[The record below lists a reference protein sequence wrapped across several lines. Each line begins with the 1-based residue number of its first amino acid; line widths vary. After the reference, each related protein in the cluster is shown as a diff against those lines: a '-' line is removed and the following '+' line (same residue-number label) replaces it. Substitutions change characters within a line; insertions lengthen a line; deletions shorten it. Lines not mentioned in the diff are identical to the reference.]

1 MYEKESIFQRLSSS
15 SLIAWP
21 SFWLILVLSTI
32 LTSLTSFGIFK
43 AHFVEVLFSIIIAHL
58 ALSGV
63 QLVAYRFFSKKEIW
77 QQGYLGIP
85 IIVIAS
91 AMRGAVLA
99 ILLKILDV
107 EQTPQWGLRVG
118 GSAIG
123 NSAAVILIVLA
134 VASIR
139 EHRERLAEYV
149 ARTIELTQIKDRLNF
164 EINEAHQIEVEKI
177 RTGLLS
183 TISKAVAQSAPA
195 FRDAMRK
202 LANDVVRPMS
212 HDLVKQPIEIPRLMP
227 ESFNTK
233 IDWKTLVSDAANGR
247 TLPAFKVSLTLI
259 IIGAIWSFTVL
270 EPKAAIIF
278 LTVGFFGI
286 WFFIAVGNVVLKQ
299 IVDKVSPFVRAI
311 LMSAMLLFIG
321 GMTAA
326 TNFIDKTSGSEGA
339 ISSIADLV
347 LIPILGWL
355 FAGATAAQHQRLRM
369 EKDFADLNKALDW
382 EIARARATQWQQR
395 NRLSRTLHGPIQ
407 GAIGGAAVRL
417 DIALKDKEP
426 TDHLQ
431 RELFGNII
439 EAIETLNSRELLG
452 DRNQMITQLRKVYAG
467 LCEITFTEHALATER
482 LGNDAICAV
491 AVSELVQEAIGNS
504 IQHGKSK
511 SVSATVNLLED
522 GQIEVRVSDNGRPE
536 NASDQREGLG
546 TKMLNAVSLRWSRSY
561 GKDGTELLAVLPI
574 A

>member
-1 MYEKESIFQRLSSS
+1 MYEKESIAQRLSSS

-32 LTSLTSFGIFK
+32 MTSLTSFGIFK
-43 AHFVEVLFSIIIAHL
+43 AFFAEVLFSIIVSHM
-58 ALSGV
+58 ALFGV
-63 QLVAYRFFSKKEIW
+63 QLASYRLLSKTKIW
-77 QQGYLGIP
+77 RRGYLGVPTIL
-85 IIVIAS
+85 IAS
-91 AMRGAVLA
+91 ALRGAVLA

-107 EQTPQWGLRVG
+107 ERTPQWGLRVG

-123 NSAAVILIVLA
+123 NSVAVILIVLA

-139 EHRERLAEYV
+139 EHRERLTEYV
-149 ARTIELTQIKDRLNF
+149 ARNIELTQIKDRLNF
-164 EINEAHQIEVEKI
+164 EINEAHQSEVEKI

-212 HDLVKQPIEIPRLMP
+212 HDLVKQPIEIPRINA
-227 ESFNTK
+227 EGYNTK

-270 EPKAAIIF
+270 EPRAAVIF
-278 LTVGFFGI
+278 LTSGFFGI
-286 WFFIAVGNVVLKQ
+286 WFFIAVGNAVLKRV
-299 IVDKVSPFVRAI
+299 VDKVSPIVRAI

-339 ISSIADLV
+339 VSSIADLV

-355 FAGATAAQHQRLRM
+355 FAGATAAQHQRVRM

-382 EIARARATQWQQR
+382 EITRARAIQWQQS

-417 DIALKDKEP
+417 DIALNAKEP

-439 EAIETLNSRELLG
+439 DAIETLNSRELLG
-452 DRNQMITQLRKVYAG
+452 DRQEMITQLRKVYAD
-467 LCEITFTEHALATER
+467 LCEITFTEQTLATER

-491 AVSELVQEAIGNS
+491 AVTELIQEAVGNS
-504 IQHGKSK
+504 IQHGKSR
-511 SVSATVNLLED
+511 SVSAAVNLVED
-522 GQIEVRVSDNGRPE
+522 GQLEVRVTDDGKPE
-536 NASDQREGLG
+536 SASDQREGLG
-546 TKMLNAVSLRWSRSY
+546 TKMLNAVSLRWSRNY
-561 GKDGTELLAVLPI
+561 CKDGTELVAVLPI
-574 A
+574 T

>member
-1 MYEKESIFQRLSSS
+1 MYEKESLAQRLSSS

-32 LTSLTSFGIFK
+32 MTSLTSFGIFK
-43 AHFVEVLFSIIIAHL
+43 AFFAKVLFSIIVSHL

-63 QLVAYRFFSKKEIW
+63 LLVTYKFLSKKGIW
-77 QQGYLGIP
+77 QRGYLVIP
-85 IIVIAS
+85 TIVIAS
-91 AMRGAVLA
+91 AMRGAVLG

-107 EQTPQWGLRVG
+107 EPTPQWGLRIG

-149 ARTIELTQIKDRLNF
+149 ARNIELTQIKDRLNF
-164 EINEAHQIEVEKI
+164 EINEAHQSEVEKI

-212 HDLVKQPIEIPRLMP
+212 HNLVKQPIEVPRIKA
-227 ESFNTK
+227 ESYNTK

-259 IIGAIWSFTVL
+259 MIGAIWSFTVL

-299 IVDKVSPFVRAI
+299 VVDKVSPFVRAI

-339 ISSIADLV
+339 ISSVADLV

-355 FAGATAAQHQRLRM
+355 FAGATAAQHQRVRM

-382 EIARARATQWQQR
+382 EIARARTIQWQQR

-417 DIALKDKEP
+417 DIALNAKEP

-439 EAIETLNSRELLG
+439 EAIETLNSREPLG
-452 DRNQMITQLRKVYAG
+452 DRQEMIAQLRKVYAG
-467 LCEITFTEHALATER
+467 LSEIILTEQTLATGR
-482 LGNDAICAV
+482 LDNDAICAV
-491 AVSELVQEAIGNS
+491 AVTELIQEAVGNS
-504 IQHGKSK
+504 IQHGRSK
-511 SVSATVNLLED
+511 SVSAAVNLLDD
-522 GQIEVRVSDNGRPE
+522 GRVEVRVIDNGTPE
-536 NASDQREGLG
+536 KASDQREGLG
-546 TKMLNAVSLRWSRSY
+546 TKMLNAVSLQWSRSY
-561 GKDGTELLAVLPI
+561 GKNGTELVAVLPI

>member
-511 SVSATVNLLED
+511 SASATVNLLEE

>member
-1 MYEKESIFQRLSSS
+1 M
-15 SLIAWP
+15 
-21 SFWLILVLSTI
+21 
-32 LTSLTSFGIFK
+32 
-43 AHFVEVLFSIIIAHL
+43 
-58 ALSGV
+58 
-63 QLVAYRFFSKKEIW
+63 
-77 QQGYLGIP
+77 
-85 IIVIAS
+85 
-91 AMRGAVLA
+91 
-99 ILLKILDV
+99 
-107 EQTPQWGLRVG
+107 
-118 GSAIG
+118 
-123 NSAAVILIVLA
+123 
-134 VASIR
+134 
-139 EHRERLAEYV
+139 AEYV

-164 EINEAHQIEVEKI
+164 EINEAHQSEVEKI

>member
-1 MYEKESIFQRLSSS
+1 MYEKESISQRLSSS

-21 SFWLILVLSTI
+21 TFWSILVLSTI
-32 LTSLTSFGIFK
+32 MTSLTSFGIFK
-43 AHFVEVLFSIIIAHL
+43 AFFVQVLFSVIVSHM
-58 ALSGV
+58 ALFIV
-63 QLVAYRFFSKKEIW
+63 QLAAYRLLNTTKIW
-77 QQGYLGIP
+77 QRGYLGIP
-85 IIVIAS
+85 TIVFAAAI
-91 AMRGAVLA
+91 RGVVLA

-107 EQTPQWGLRVG
+107 EKTPQWGLRVG

-123 NSAAVILIVLA
+123 ISAAVILIVLA

-149 ARTIELTQIKDRLNF
+149 ARTIELTQIKDRLTF
-164 EINEAHQIEVEKI
+164 QITEAHQSEVEKI
-177 RTGLLS
+177 LSGLLA

-212 HDLVKQPIEIPRLMP
+212 HDLVEQPIEIPRLMP

-233 IDWKTLVSDAANGR
+233 IDWKTLVSDAASGR

-259 IIGAIWSFTVL
+259 IIGGIWSFTVL
-270 EPKAAIIF
+270 EPKAAVIF
-278 LTVGFFGI
+278 LTTGFFGI
-286 WFFIAVGNVVLKQ
+286 WFFIAVGNAVLKRV
-299 IVDKVSPFVRAI
+299 VDKVSPFVRAI

-339 ISSIADLV
+339 ISSVADLV
-347 LIPILGWL
+347 MIPILGWL
-355 FAGATAAQHQRLRM
+355 FAGATAAQHQRVRM
-369 EKDFADLNKALDW
+369 EQEFADINKALNW
-382 EIARARATQWQQR
+382 QIARARATQWQQR

-417 DIALKDKEP
+417 DIALNAKEP

-439 EAIETLNSRELLG
+439 EAIETLNSRELLS
-452 DRNQMITQLRKVYAG
+452 DRQQMITQLRKVYAG
-467 LCEITFTEHALATER
+467 LCEITFNEQTLASER

-491 AVSELVQEAIGNS
+491 AVTELVQEAVGNS

-511 SVSATVNLLED
+511 SVSVAVNLLED
-522 GQIEVRVSDNGRPE
+522 GQIEVRVIDNGKPE
-536 NASDQREGLG
+536 SASDQREGLG
-546 TKMLNAVSLRWSRSY
+546 TKMLNALSLRWSRSY
-561 GKDGTELLAVLPI
+561 GKNGTELIAVLPI

>member
-382 EIARARATQWQQR
+382 EIARARARQWQQR

-467 LCEITFTEHALATER
+467 LCEITFTEQALATER

-491 AVSELVQEAIGNS
+491 AVTELVQEAIGNS

-511 SVSATVNLLED
+511 SASATVNLLEE

-561 GKDGTELLAVLPI
+561 GKDGTELVAVLPI

>member
-1 MYEKESIFQRLSSS
+1 M
-15 SLIAWP
+15 
-21 SFWLILVLSTI
+21 
-32 LTSLTSFGIFK
+32 
-43 AHFVEVLFSIIIAHL
+43 LFAVHYL
-58 ALSGV
+58 GYYFLHTTT
-63 QLVAYRFFSKKEIW
+63 LW
-77 QQGYLGIP
+77 QKGYLVFP
-85 IIVIAS
+85 TIVFAS
-91 AMRGAVLA
+91 AMRGVVLG
-99 ILLKILDV
+99 ISLKIFEV
-107 EQTPQWGLRVG
+107 EPTPKWGLRIG

-123 NSAAVILIVLA
+123 NSAAVFVIVLA

-164 EINEAHQIEVEKI
+164 EINEAHQFEVEKI

-270 EPKAAIIF
+270 EPRAAVIF
-278 LTVGFFGI
+278 LTSGFFGI
-286 WFFIAVGNVVLKQ
+286 WFFIAVGNEVLKRV
-299 IVDKVSPFVRAI
+299 VDRVSPLRRALI
-311 LMSAMLLFIG
+311 MSAMLIFIG
-321 GMTAA
+321 AMTAA
-326 TNFIDKTSGSEGA
+326 TNFIDKTSGTEGA
-339 ISSIADLV
+339 ISSVADLV

-491 AVSELVQEAIGNS
+491 AVTELVQEAIGNS
-504 IQHGKSK
+504 IQHGKSR
-511 SVSATVNLLED
+511 SVSVAVNLLED
-522 GQIEVRVSDNGRPE
+522 GQIEVRVIDNGKPGS
-536 NASDQREGLG
+536 ASDQREGLG

-561 GKDGTELLAVLPI
+561 GKNGTELVAVLPI

>member
-1 MYEKESIFQRLSSS
+1 MYEKESIAQRLSSS

>member
-1 MYEKESIFQRLSSS
+1 MYEKESIAQRLSSS

-43 AHFVEVLFSIIIAHL
+43 AFFAEVLFSIIVSHM
-58 ALSGV
+58 ALFGV
-63 QLVAYRFFSKKEIW
+63 QMASYRLLSKTRIW
-77 QQGYLGIP
+77 RQGYLGVPTIL
-85 IIVIAS
+85 IAS

-149 ARTIELTQIKDRLNF
+149 ARTIELTQIKDRLYF
-164 EINEAHQIEVEKI
+164 EINEAHQSEVEKI